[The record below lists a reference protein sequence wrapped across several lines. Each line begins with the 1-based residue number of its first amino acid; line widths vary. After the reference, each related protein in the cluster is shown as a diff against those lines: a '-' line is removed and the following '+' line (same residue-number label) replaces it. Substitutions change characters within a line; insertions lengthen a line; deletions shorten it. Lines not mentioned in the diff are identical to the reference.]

1 MKKLSIYFIAL
12 FIIPAFVLTSCKD
25 KAPIDTP
32 DPAFT
37 VLTDYLSANAMDLTD
52 IIMYQGTTK
61 FATGAPAEADL
72 ADFLAKYHIID
83 IRKAADY
90 SDPGHISG
98 AINVD
103 IDAAGNDMTGI
114 LTEAANAGSK
124 PILVICYSGQ
134 TACYATSLLRLS
146 GYSNAQALKWGMS
159 GWNAIFDKW
168 TANLGNI
175 ADGKLV
181 TTATASLTFSDP
193 VLSETLTEGKAL
205 LDARIAEVVTAGFKG
220 VGAGDVLDNPG
231 NYFIS
236 NYFSEADYTAFGHID
251 GAYRINPLTL
261 AGKEYNN
268 LDPDTNGKVVTYCY
282 TGQTSAVI
290 TAYLNVLGYDAYSLK
305 FGMNGLWNLNPAWST
320 NQWGGD
326 SNPKDLPYVTK

>member
-52 IIMYQGTTK
+52 IMGQSGTSTF
-61 FATGAPAEADL
+61 FATKPPAEADL
-72 ADFLAKYHIID
+72 TAFLAKYTILD
-83 IRKAADY
+83 IRKADDFAT
-90 SDPGHISG
+90 GHISG
-98 AINVD
+98 AKNIVFSD
-103 IDAAGNDMTGI
+103 IITEGNAA
-114 LTEAANAGSK
+114 SK
-124 PILVICYSGQ
+124 QILVVCYTGQ
-134 TACYATSLLRLS
+134 TACYATALLRLAGQS
-146 GYSNAQALKWGMS
+146 DTQALKWGMS
-159 GWNAIFDKW
+159 GWHTDFAFKW
-168 TANLGNI
+168 DGGIGNI

-193 VLSETLTEGKAL
+193 ELSETLTDGAAL
-205 LDARIAEVVTAGFKG
+205 LDARIAAVVTDEFKG

-231 NYFIS
+231 NYFIN

-305 FGMNGLWNLNPAWST
+305 FGMNGLWNLNPAWTS
-320 NQWGGD
+320 NQW
-326 SNPKDLPYVTK
+326 SSTVPADLPYVTK